1 MATDTSANTTLDAQL
16 CFALHDASRAI
27 AASYRRGLAPLGLTY
42 SQYVVLLVLWEH
54 GTVTMGRLCRELH
67 LDSGTLSP
75 LLQRLEERGR
85 VVRRR
90 RPEDERTVEVACTA
104 EGDALR
110 EKALTVQR
118 RVEAETGLDPGYL
131 AELRS
136 ELQRLADR
144 LRTADEPAA
153 TDSEPVTPTPCTTGP
168 DEA

>member
-1 MATDTSANTTLDAQL
+1 MSTETTACTTLDAQL

-54 GTVTMGRLCRELH
+54 GPTTMGRLCRELH

-90 RPEDERTVEVACTA
+90 RPEDERTVEVSCTPDG
-104 EGDALR
+104 EALR
-110 EKALTVQR
+110 EPVMAVQR
-118 RVEAETGLDPGYL
+118 RVQTETGLEF
-131 AELRS
+131 AELVRLRE
-136 ELQRLADR
+136 ELQSLADR
-144 LRTADEPAA
+144 LRTADE
-153 TDSEPVTPTPCTTGP
+153 SGVSG
-168 DEA
+168 

>member
-1 MATDTSANTTLDAQL
+1 MTTTDTSACTTLDAQL

-42 SQYVVLLVLWEH
+42 SQYVALLVLWEH
-54 GTVTMGRLCRELH
+54 GPVTMGQLCRELH

-110 EKALTVQR
+110 EPALAVQR
-118 RVEAETGLDPGYL
+118 RVQAETGLEPADL
-131 AELRS
+131 ARMRS
-136 ELQRLADR
+136 ELQALADR
-144 LRTADEPAA
+144 LRTADENAVI
-153 TDSEPVTPTPCTTGP
+153 DGE
-168 DEA
+168 

>member
-1 MATDTSANTTLDAQL
+1 MTTDTSACTTLDAQL

-42 SQYVVLLVLWEH
+42 SQYVALLVLWEH
-54 GTVTMGRLCRELH
+54 GPVTMGRLCRELH

-110 EKALTVQR
+110 EPALAVQR
-118 RVEAETGLDPGYL
+118 RVQAETGLEPADL
-131 AELRS
+131 ARMRS
-136 ELQRLADR
+136 ELQALADQ
-144 LRTADEPAA
+144 LRTA
-153 TDSEPVTPTPCTTGP
+153 
-168 DEA
+168 

>member
-1 MATDTSANTTLDAQL
+1 MTTTDTSACTTLDAQL

-42 SQYVVLLVLWEH
+42 SQYVALLVLWEQ
-54 GTVTMGRLCRELH
+54 GPVTMGHLCRELH

-110 EKALTVQR
+110 EPALAVQR
-118 RVEAETGLDPGYL
+118 RVQAETGLEPADL
-131 AELRS
+131 ARMRS
-136 ELQRLADR
+136 ELQALADR
-144 LRTADEPAA
+144 LRTADENAVIDGESSPG
-153 TDSEPVTPTPCTTGP
+153 E
-168 DEA
+168 

>member
-1 MATDTSANTTLDAQL
+1 MTTDTSACTTLDAQL

-42 SQYVVLLVLWEH
+42 SQYVALLVLWEH
-54 GTVTMGRLCRELH
+54 GPVTMGRLCRELH

-104 EGDALR
+104 EGEALR
-110 EKALTVQR
+110 EPAMAVQR
-118 RVEAETGLDPGYL
+118 RVQAETGLEPSDL
-131 AELRS
+131 ARMRG
-136 ELQRLADR
+136 ELQALADR
-144 LRTADEPAA
+144 LRTADESVVIDGEVVAR
-153 TDSEPVTPTPCTTGP
+153 E
-168 DEA
+168 